1 MIIIGLLVGPFF
13 NIVDQSE
20 LANYT
25 PLVVTLTLII
35 VLLDSGLSLEIADIA
50 RSFAKAAF
58 FTILVLVITT
68 SVVGGFLY
76 LIGWNPLHA
85 LLLGVVSSGTTTI
98 VVTSLLIRLSIPR
111 EIKQILILESI
122 INDVTLVTAAVIIIL
137 AIVEPI
143 AISVVVGIFFMIV
156 WVNAIEWFYHG
167 EELVYCFT
175 LGVLFL
181 MYSVVELIE
190 GNGAIAILV
199 LSLSLG
205 NLPEIINKIGRSRL
219 FSRYPPTLKRMADR
233 SEHVVDEIKKT
244 QLDFSFFIKIF
255 FFVYLGVIFDL
266 SALTPFLVAICVIIL
281 ALMFVS
287 RYVSSRILAL
297 SDSNFKRY
305 ASIISAMVA
314 RGFTATFVALL
325 PSTMGIEIP
334 LLKELI
340 LMMVLFSTLPTI
352 AASIIF
358 ERKARTEP
366 SI

>member
-1 MIIIGLLVGPFF
+1 M
-13 NIVDQSE
+13 
-20 LANYT
+20 
-25 PLVVTLTLII
+25 
-35 VLLDSGLSLEIADIA
+35 
-50 RSFAKAAF
+50 
-58 FTILVLVITT
+58 
-68 SVVGGFLY
+68 
-76 LIGWNPLHA
+76 
-85 LLLGVVSSGTTTI
+85 
-98 VVTSLLIRLSIPR
+98 RLSIPR
-111 EIKQILILESI
+111 DIKQILILESI
-122 INDVTLVTAAVIIIL
+122 INDVTLVTAAVIIIQLLQLGALNTAQVIL

-143 AISVVVGIFFMIV
+143 AISIVVGIFFMIV

-167 EELVYCFT
+167 EELVYTFT

-205 NLPEIINKIGRSRL
+205 NLPDIINKIGRSRL
-219 FSRYPPTLKRMADR
+219 FSRYPPTLKRMAER

-281 ALMFVS
+281 ALMFIS

-297 SDSNFKRY
+297 TDSNFKRY

-358 ERKARTEP
+358 ERKAR
-366 SI
+366 I